1 VKIEF
6 AGGRLERCFRNESRA
21 VREWGQHV
29 GLRYIQR
36 IQVLAAA
43 TSLDEL
49 RGSRALRLHPLRG
62 DRRGEWAMTL
72 AGRWRLT
79 FEAVDEQTV
88 RIKEVSA
95 HYGD

>member
-1 VKIEF
+1 
-6 AGGRLERCFRNESRA
+6 
-21 VREWGQHV
+21 
-29 GLRYIQR
+29 
-36 IQVLAAA
+36 
-43 TSLDEL
+43 
-49 RGSRALRLHPLRG
+49 
-62 DRRGEWAMTL
+62 MTL